1 MKTMKRNGKI
11 EGIYFNWLYDQI
23 KERGTSELENFIFE
37 LHCISF
43 ICLIPNDDNRVE
55 DGIALRSKFEDEL
68 DYDIPEVPL
77 AGLPCTVL
85 EMLIALADKLDFIL
99 FDHKK
104 GSQFK
109 LWFWLLIDNLKLQ
122 KYTNDEDATQ
132 KKNLATMSANLG
144 QNVQATNYNVVP
156 NATPQNQG
164 GLSNTQA
171 QGIQDIY
178 KQNQAKGMSPLQ
190 EKV

>member
-1 MKTMKRNGKI
+1 MTMKTMKRNGKI
-11 EGIYFNWLYDQI
+11 EEIYFSWLYDQI
-23 KERGTSELENFIFE
+23 EERRTSELENFIFE
-37 LHCISF
+37 LHSFPF

-55 DGIALRSKFEDEL
+55 DGIALRSKFADEL

-99 FDHKK
+99 FDHNK

-109 LWFWLLIDNLKLQ
+109 SWFWLLIDNLKLQ

-132 KKNLATMSANLG
+132 KKNFNSIVVNKFVNREY
-144 QNVQATNYNVVP
+144 QTNGK
-156 NATPQNQG
+156 G
-164 GLSNTQA
+164 GLFPLDHPSADQRDVEIWYQLMNY
-171 QGIQDIY
+171 ISENYDI
-178 KQNQAKGMSPLQ
+178 
-190 EKV
+190 